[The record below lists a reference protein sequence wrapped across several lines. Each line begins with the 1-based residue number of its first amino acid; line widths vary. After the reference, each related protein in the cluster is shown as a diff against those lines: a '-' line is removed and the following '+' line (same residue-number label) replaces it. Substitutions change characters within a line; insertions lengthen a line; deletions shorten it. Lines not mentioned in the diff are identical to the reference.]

1 MDLILNVM
9 QLAEH
14 YGTEKLFQICD
25 QYLVNK
31 IQAENCAVIYQN
43 TRHFETAKVK
53 NVALDCIIE

>member
-1 MDLILNVM
+1 M